1 MTAWLIRRF
10 VKDYE
15 NTENGEVRA
24 AYGTLGSCVGI
35 LVNLLLSAGKF
46 LVGLLS
52 GSLAILADA
61 ANNLSDAA
69 GSIVALVSTRMAR
82 KPVDAEHPF
91 GHGRMEYLGSLGV
104 GLLILVMSFTLL
116 KDGVE
121 AIIASA
127 ELNLSWPVLAVLA
140 VSILVKTWL
149 YFFYRRLGRAT
160 DNGTLLAASKD
171 SLSDVLATGAVLLS
185 TALCFL
191 FGWRI
196 DGYIGIVVAL
206 IVLKAGYEVCRDTV
220 DRLLGGK
227 PDPEKCRRL
236 RELLLSYEGILG
248 VHDLV
253 IHDYGPGRCF
263 ASVHAEVSDQCSIV
277 AIHEVIDNAERE
289 IGRELHMPICI
300 HMDPI
305 ATEDETTNRVR
316 QQMNDFLREIDPA
329 LSMHDFRMVMGQDR
343 INLIFDVVV
352 PADYTA
358 RQELIRSLNAYARSL
373 DSRYRLVVQFDVDY
387 T

>member
-52 GSLAILADA
+52 GSLAIMADA

-227 PDPEKCRRL
+227 PDPE
-236 RELLLSYEGILG
+236 
-248 VHDLV
+248 
-253 IHDYGPGRCF
+253 
-263 ASVHAEVSDQCSIV
+263 
-277 AIHEVIDNAERE
+277 NAAAFGNCCWAMKAFWAFT
-289 IGRELHMPICI
+289 IWSF
-300 HMDPI
+300 
-305 ATEDETTNRVR
+305 TT
-316 QQMNDFLREIDPA
+316 
-329 LSMHDFRMVMGQDR
+329 
-343 INLIFDVVV
+343 
-352 PADYTA
+352 TA
-358 RQELIRSLNAYARSL
+358 RAGASPPSTRRSATSAASSPFMRSSTTPNGRSAGNCTCPSASTWIPSPPRTRPPTGYAS
-373 DSRYRLVVQFDVDY
+373 S
-387 T
+387 